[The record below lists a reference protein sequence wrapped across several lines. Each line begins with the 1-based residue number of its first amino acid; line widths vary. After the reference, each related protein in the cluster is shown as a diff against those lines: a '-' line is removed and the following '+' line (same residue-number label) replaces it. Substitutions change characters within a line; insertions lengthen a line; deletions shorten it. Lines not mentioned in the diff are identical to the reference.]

1 MAFSKGMIFVIVLIY
16 GGLTYLTWSILKIKD
31 QQFTKKNLLL
41 PLYVTGPLLFLYI
54 FLGLI
59 SQATYTFMY
68 YILGSLL
75 AYIIYVVIFCGIH
88 QIISHFTKKVPT
100 IARYIL
106 IMGVPAIIWLI
117 GTICANVITYD
128 EHTLHYEGFNGKF
141 KIAHLSDIHLGV
153 LYKKNFIQSIVDEI
167 NNIKPDIVVITGD
180 LFDSSMKVEV
190 DWLKP
195 FDTLT
200 IPIFYITGNH
210 ETYYNKTE
218 ALEIIKQTNIQY
230 ITNVYDV
237 NNRINLIPV
246 DYEYRNL
253 TDRLTT
259 LSPLYKDSK
268 IPNVL
273 LCHVPLLKPKD
284 LAPFNIFLYLGGHS
298 HGGQMFPMHLISYFG
313 SKCFAG
319 LYSDDNNHYVY
330 VSTGLGAVLC
340 PIRLLAASVI
350 GIINIEG

>member
-1 MAFSKGMIFVIVLIY
+1 MAFSKGMIFVVALIY
-16 GGLTYLTWSILKIKD
+16 GGLTYLTWSIFKIKEK
-31 QQFTKKNLLL
+31 QFTKKSLIL
-41 PLYVTGPLLFLYI
+41 PLYVAGPLLFLYF

-59 SQATYTFMY
+59 STPTYTFMY
-68 YILGSLL
+68 YVLGSLL
-75 AYIIYVVIFCGIH
+75 ALMIYVVIFCGIH
-88 QIISHFTKKVPT
+88 QIICHFTKKLTP
-100 IARYIL
+100 IIRYIIIL
-106 IMGVPAIIWLI
+106 GIPAIIWI
-117 GTICANVITYD
+117 AGTICANVITHD
-128 EHTLHYEGFNGKF
+128 EITLTYKGLNNKI

-153 LYKKNFIQSIVDEI
+153 LYKKNFIESIVSEI
-167 NNIKPDIVVITGD
+167 NQIKPDVVVITGD
-180 LFDSSMKVEV
+180 LFDSSMPVEV

-195 FDTLT
+195 FDNLT

-210 ETYYNKTE
+210 ETYYNKTA
-218 ALEIIKQTNIQY
+218 ALEVVNQTNIQY
-230 ITNVYDV
+230 IQNVVEY
-237 NNRINLIPV
+237 RGINFIGV

-253 TDRLTT
+253 TDRLVT
-259 LSPLYKDSK
+259 LSPLFKDSK

-319 LYSDDNNHYVY
+319 LYSDDNNHHVY

-340 PIRLLAASVI
+340 PIRLFAPSVI